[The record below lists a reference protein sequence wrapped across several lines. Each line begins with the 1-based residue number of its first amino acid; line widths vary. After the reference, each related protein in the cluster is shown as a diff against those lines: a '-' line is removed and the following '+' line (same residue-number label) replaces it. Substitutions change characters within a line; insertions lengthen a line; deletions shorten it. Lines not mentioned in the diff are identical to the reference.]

1 MNEITTMAGALLAGL
16 LGSVHCMGMCG
27 GIAGAIGAGQST
39 RKLSWALLYNLGRIG
54 SYSIA
59 GALAGGAS
67 FALGSAI
74 DLPFWSM
81 ITRGLTGLIL
91 ILIGLNIALGW
102 RLPSLLESAGARV
115 WTLLSPTARRL
126 LSSRSAA
133 GMLGL
138 GALWG
143 WLPCGLTYTM
153 LLAAAGTG
161 QVAEGSLLML
171 AFGLGTLPAMVAAGA
186 AAGTLQ
192 RFTRSRNVRRL
203 SGALLV
209 ILGIWTAA
217 YPLKGLV
224 GNTQAPAHH
233 HMSMHYSA
241 PADTQSSSWIEA
253 RNSTRPRM
261 R

>member
-1 MNEITTMAGALLAGL
+1 
-16 LGSVHCMGMCG
+16 
-27 GIAGAIGAGQST
+27 
-39 RKLSWALLYNLGRIG
+39 LLYNLGRIG
-54 SYSIA
+54 SYSLA

-74 DLPFWSM
+74 DLPLWSL
-81 ITRGLTGLIL
+81 ITRSLTGAIL

-102 RLPSLLESAGARV
+102 RLPSLLENAGARV

-171 AFGLGTLPAMVAAGA
+171 AFGMGTLPAMVAAGA

-192 RFTRSRNVRRL
+192 RFTRSQNVRRV

-209 ILGIWTAA
+209 ILGAWTAA
-217 YPLKGLV
+217 YPIKGLI
-224 GNTQAPAHH
+224 GSSQTPAHH
-233 HMSMHYSA
+233 HMGMHYSA
-241 PADTQSSSWIEA
+241 PADTHSVNWIDA
-253 RNSTRPRM
+253 R
-261 R
+261 

>member
-1 MNEITTMAGALLAGL
+1 MNEATTIAGALLAGL

-27 GIAGAIGAGQST
+27 GIAGAIGAGQNT

-54 SYSIA
+54 SYALA

-74 DLPFWSM
+74 NLPFWSM
-81 ITRGLTGLIL
+81 ITRGLTGAIL

-102 RLPSLLESAGARV
+102 RLPGLLENAGARV
-115 WTLLSPTARRL
+115 WALLSPTARRL

-161 QVAEGSLLML
+161 HAAEGGLLML

-217 YPLKGLV
+217 YPIKGLV
-224 GNTQAPAHH
+224 ANSQAPGHH
-233 HMSMHYSA
+233 HMSVAYPEQA
-241 PADTQSSSWIEA
+241 PSFSQLD
-253 RNSTRPRM
+253 
-261 R
+261 

>member
-1 MNEITTMAGALLAGL
+1 MNEVTTIAGALLAGL
-16 LGSVHCMGMCG
+16 LGSVHCLGMCG
-27 GIAGAIGAGQST
+27 GIAGAVGAGPGGSP
-39 RKLSWALLYNLGRIG
+39 RKLSWALLYNAGRIA
-54 SYSIA
+54 SYSLA

-74 DLPFWSM
+74 NLPFWSM
-81 ITRGLTGLIL
+81 ITRGLTGGIL

-102 RLPSLLESAGARV
+102 RLPGLLENLGARV

-126 LSSRSAA
+126 LSSRSAV

-161 QVAEGSLLML
+161 QIAEGALLMM

-186 AAGTLQ
+186 AAGSLQ
-192 RFTRSRNVRRL
+192 RFTRSRNIRRV

-224 GNTQAPAHH
+224 GGTRGHAQH
-233 HMSMHYSA
+233 HMSVLHPAPPEHYSV
-241 PADTQSSSWIEA
+241 SWIDA
-253 RNSTRPRM
+253 R
-261 R
+261 

>member
-1 MNEITTMAGALLAGL
+1 MNEATTIVGALLAGL

-27 GIAGAIGAGQST
+27 GIAGAIGAGQNT

-54 SYSIA
+54 SYALA

-74 DLPFWSM
+74 NLPFWSM
-81 ITRGLTGLIL
+81 ITRGLTGAIL

-102 RLPSLLESAGARV
+102 RLPSLLENAGSRV
-115 WTLLSPTARRL
+115 WALLSPTARRL

-171 AFGLGTLPAMVAAGA
+171 AFGAGTLPAMVAAGA

-192 RFTRSRNVRRL
+192 RFTRSRNVRL
-203 SGALLV
+203 ASGALLV
-209 ILGIWTAA
+209 ILGAWTAA
-217 YPLKGLV
+217 YPIKGLI
-224 GNTQAPAHH
+224 GNSRSPGHH
-233 HMSMHYSA
+233 HMSMTYPAQAA
-241 PADTQSSSWIEA
+241 PSLRQLD
-253 RNSTRPRM
+253 
-261 R
+261 

>member
-1 MNEITTMAGALLAGL
+1 
-16 LGSVHCMGMCG
+16 
-27 GIAGAIGAGQST
+27 
-39 RKLSWALLYNLGRIG
+39 
-54 SYSIA
+54 
-59 GALAGGAS
+59 
-67 FALGSAI
+67 
-74 DLPFWSM
+74 M